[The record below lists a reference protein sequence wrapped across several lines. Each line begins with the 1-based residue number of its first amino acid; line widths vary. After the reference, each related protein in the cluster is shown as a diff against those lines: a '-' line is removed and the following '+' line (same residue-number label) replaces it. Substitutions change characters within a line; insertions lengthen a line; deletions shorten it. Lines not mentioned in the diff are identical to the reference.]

1 MLSPQPAATKVQR
14 SPWALAGWSCLFT
27 MLGFPVHEAAHALV
41 YFLNGTEFIMTL
53 NRVLPEQET
62 VVGLL
67 AGPLSSLVLAWLGL
81 WAAASGKLPPAA
93 GLGVAFGQVFHRPFL
108 HIGMLFF
115 GLTENDEAMAA
126 DLLGLPH
133 AALIIPSFL
142 LYTTTLILTARQM
155 RAAGYSYSALLS
167 VFVAVAAGVATVLYL
182 DYVIFG
188 V

>member
-1 MLSPQPAATKVQR
+1 RTSRRCGMLSPQPAATKVQR

-81 WAAASGKLPPAA
+81 WAVASGKLPPRPWASA
-93 GLGVAFGQVFHRPFL
+93 SHSVKCFTGRFSISACCSSASPKTTKRWPPTSWAFPK
-108 HIGMLFF
+108 
-115 GLTENDEAMAA
+115 
-126 DLLGLPH
+126 PH
-133 AALIIPSFL
+133 
-142 LYTTTLILTARQM
+142 
-155 RAAGYSYSALLS
+155 
-167 VFVAVAAGVATVLYL
+167 
-182 DYVIFG
+182 
-188 V
+188 